1 MALNFVKA
9 AQQNSDRIII
19 RLPEGL
25 HAKLK
30 AAAVDTRKT
39 MTAVAVSLIEAG
51 LAKYVPGQG
60 AQESNDNL
68 TDEAIAALN
77 DIIEKAEGARSAL
90 AAKKLVLEL

>member
-1 MALNFVKA
+1 MALNFVKVVK
-9 AQQNSDRIII
+9 QDSDRIII

-39 MTAVAVSLIEAG
+39 MTAVAVSFIEAG

-60 AQESNDNL
+60 AQESGDNL

-77 DIIEKAEGARSAL
+77 EIIEKANSARSAL
-90 AAKKLVLEL
+90 AASKIKN